1 MRKRLYEGEREQRG
15 ESQEPASPVRVQEGH
30 PLPVPGE
37 ERPFERRLRMEV
49 TFETFNLWRHFRHC
63 LDQIRFAIQTL
74 TTIRAG
80 TGSNFW
86 ALICFRFALVS

>member
-1 MRKRLYEGEREQRG
+1 MRKRFYEGEREQRG

-49 TFETFNLWRHFRHC
+49 TLKHSTCDVTAAIAWTKSVLLFR
-63 LDQIRFAIQTL
+63 L
-74 TTIRAG
+74 
-80 TGSNFW
+80 
-86 ALICFRFALVS
+86 